1 MSYFKLH
8 KPAKGTTAHA
18 EAARQAFAEVRGAIE
33 RRAESADEQAK
44 VVRDCPVDE
53 LATLRAGHLLGKRS
67 RAAAGTA
74 VERYVWDTLGMQGY
88 ARMLLGRMTLS
99 DLHKLAPVAS
109 DGGKSTMTQSLLDT
123 QMDRAYSLPEAATQ
137 AARQLAQLMEGIT
150 RDHAE
155 ARADRESENAD
166 GVSLTA
172 QRYNGPF
179 ATKPMDAAPD
189 ALAAVRQFADALAAR
204 DVTRK
209 AHDDQGASILSTA
222 LPMWTA
228 GAYLTPLAEQVP
240 APAKLA
246 VSLLVDVSGSTRSMN
261 RQLWTAVG
269 ALWHALVEA
278 GHAVAVDVWGKDL
291 ICPTEPLRPWGSTP
305 RWEVPVSGCL
315 SNATYMKESALPALG
330 RMQASAPH
338 GLRQVCIVITDGDT
352 IPHDRAEFLRLAAT
366 PCVYWMVELPNNP
379 TPIEAPSPLEGWAAI
394 GLTSPQG
401 VLASMTGES
410 MLEALLTA

>member
-8 KPAKGTTAHA
+8 KPTKGTAAHA
-18 EAARQAFAEVRGAIE
+18 DAARQAFAEVRGAIE
-33 RRAESADEQAK
+33 RRAVTADEQAK
-44 VVRDCPVDE
+44 LMRDCPIDE
-53 LATLRAGHLLGKRS
+53 LATLRAGHLLGRRS
-67 RAAAGTA
+67 RVSAGAA
-74 VERYVWDTLGMQGY
+74 VERHVWDTLGMQGY
-88 ARMLLGRMTLS
+88 ARMLLGRLYLS
-99 DLHKLAPVAS
+99 DLHKLAPSPAV
-109 DGGKSTMTQSLLDT
+109 DGKSTMTQSFLES

-137 AARQLAQLMEGIT
+137 AARQLAALMDGIT

-179 ATKPMDAAPD
+179 ATKPMEASPE
-189 ALAAVRQFADALAAR
+189 ALAALRQFADALAAR

-209 AHDDQGASILSTA
+209 AHDDQGASILSAA

-246 VSLLVDVSGSTRSMN
+246 VSLLVDVSGSTKSMN
-261 RQLWTAVG
+261 RQLWAAVG

-291 ICPTEPLRPWGSTP
+291 ICPSEPFRPWGAAP
-305 RWEVPVSGCL
+305 RWEVPVTGCL
-315 SNATYMKESALPALG
+315 SGATYMKESALPALG

-352 IPHDRAEFLRLAAT
+352 CAHDRAEFLRLAST
-366 PCVYWMVELPNNP
+366 PCLYWMVEHAHNA
-379 TPIEAPSPLEGWAAI
+379 TPIEVPSPLEGWAAI
-394 GLTSPQG
+394 GQTSPQG
-401 VLASMTGES
+401 VLASMTGEA